1 MLIFSLQ
8 LKEGFMGNQDQTEKM
23 LLDFND
29 EFAEVFSVLAFK
41 NKIKINPERLQDAA
55 TEYHHCTT

>member
-1 MLIFSLQ
+1 
-8 LKEGFMGNQDQTEKM
+8 MGNQDQTEKM

-41 NKIKINPERLQDAA
+41 NKIKINKKPN
-55 TEYHHCTT
+55 